1 LRQVF
6 SYRKAIEV
14 NSRHVDAHFNLGVLF
29 HTLEKVELAIPE
41 YQTAIQLEPKHYDAY
56 SNLGS
61 AKHKMQDLDGAID
74 AYQKAIDI
82 LRAMD
87 QQTVDQNQLSMLYY
101 LLGTALSGLPDHRC
115 QDGPCLEH
123 AANKLR
129 QSLQH
134 NPENEEA
141 RHALSALVSDPNVT
155 SASAK
160 YIRSLFD
167 EYAANFDNSLL
178 KGLDYQAPE
187 LVFAAVDRLRVKGR
201 VTQFGTVYDAGCGTG
216 LCGPLFRNVSKT
228 LIGVD
233 LSEPMV
239 EKARERGVY
248 DELEAADITESLQ
261 RFNNK
266 SDTENFRRLDLIIA
280 ADVFVY
286 TGDMLGVVKAAAG
299 ALRRGGWFALTL
311 ERLEA
316 PKAEADAAAA
326 AEEEDANATRG
337 VGHAVTEADLAR
349 GWKLQ
354 LSGRFAHTKEY
365 VAALGQQHGF
375 KMLEHEHIVPR
386 KDNGVDIPGHLFVLE
401 LTR

>member
-1 LRQVF
+1 MQVF
-6 SYRKAIEV
+6 SYKKAIEI
-14 NSRHVDAHFNLGVLF
+14 NPRHVDAHFNLGVLF

-41 YQTAIQLEPKHYDAY
+41 YQIAIQLEPKHYDAY

-61 AKHKMQDLDGAID
+61 AKHKLQDLDGAID
-74 AYQKAIDI
+74 AYQKAIEI

-134 NPENEEA
+134 NPDNEEA

-155 SASAK
+155 AASAK

-167 EYAANFDNSLL
+167 EYAANFDNALL
-178 KGLDYQAPE
+178 RGLDYQAPE
-187 LVFAAVDRLRVKGR
+187 LLHAAVAGLAAKSRIAAFD
-201 VTQFGTVYDAGCGTG
+201 TVYDAGCGTG
-216 LCGPLFRNVSKT
+216 LCGPLFRNMSKT
-228 LIGVD
+228 LVGVD

-248 DELEAADITESLQ
+248 DELEAADITESLAKYH
-261 RFNNK
+261 NK
-266 SDTENFRRLDLIIA
+266 SDAARFRKLDLIIA

-286 TGDMLGVVKAAAG
+286 AGDLAAVVQAAAG
-299 ALRRGGWFALTL
+299 ALRRGGSRQRYRPQPLTVWTVKDALG
-311 ERLEA
+311 R
-316 PKAEADAAAA
+316 
-326 AEEEDANATRG
+326 
-337 VGHAVTEADLAR
+337 LAR
-349 GWKLQ
+349 LRSAGT
-354 LSGRFAHTKEY
+354 G
-365 VAALGQQHGF
+365 
-375 KMLEHEHIVPR
+375 
-386 KDNGVDIPGHLFVLE
+386 GVS
-401 LTR
+401 